1 MFLLLHSKSM
11 FDQICPTNIAR
22 IRKLLCVMLVTDN
35 IPSQDEEREAMR
47 RFILENEFYE
57 DRFRFMYIF
66 REKQKD
72 FINSLAIGS
81 NVPKDPESHV
91 VVLWRKEYN
100 RILFE
105 WMASKWDV
113 SDPSNLNHSQIELF
127 NLLNKLTQTTHALS
141 NNARMVDLI
150 DEEASCFL
158 GRIMKKFFILTDRI
172 GDNISKQDVMPFLSV
187 LASFM
192 FIGLIGFI
200 MHHMM

>member
-1 MFLLLHSKSM
+1 M
-11 FDQICPTNIAR
+11 FDQICPPNVAR
-22 IRKLLCVMLVTDN
+22 NRKRLCVMLVTDN
-35 IPSQDEEREAMR
+35 IPSQEEEREAMR
-47 RFILENEFYE
+47 RFILENEFNE

-91 VVLWRKEYN
+91 VILWRKEHD
-100 RILFE
+100 RLLFE
-105 WMASKWDV
+105 WMTSKWDV
-113 SDPSNLNHSQIELF
+113 SEPLTLNRSQVELF
-127 NLLNKLTQTTHALS
+127 DLLNKLSQTTQAMS

-150 DEEASCFL
+150 DEQESCFL
-158 GRIMKKFFILTDRI
+158 GRVMKKFFILTDRI
-172 GDNISKQDVMPFLSV
+172 GDNISKKDVMPFLSV
-187 LASFM
+187 VASFM